1 MKIVQLDQK
10 QPKILLWDDFKKQV
24 EEDKDLG
31 VLYRGHGNLEYKL
44 KTTLARY
51 LLNSNEFY
59 SQVYH
64 QKLLKIAQSN
74 PTLADIL
81 VKVLGNSIEIERAAR
96 YS

>member
-1 MKIVQLDQK
+1 M
-10 QPKILLWDDFKKQV
+10 WDDFKKQV
-24 EEDKDLG
+24 KKDKDLG
-31 VLYRGHGNLEYKL
+31 VLYRGHGNSEYKL

-51 LLNSNEFY
+51 LPNSNEFC

-81 VKVLGNSIEIERAAR
+81 VKVPENFLFKSYFIYPPPPYETIN
-96 YS
+96 